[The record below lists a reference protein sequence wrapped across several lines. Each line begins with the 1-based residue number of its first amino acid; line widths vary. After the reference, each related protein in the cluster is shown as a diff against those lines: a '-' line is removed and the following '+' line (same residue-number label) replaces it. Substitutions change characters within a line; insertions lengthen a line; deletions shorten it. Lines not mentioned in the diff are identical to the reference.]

1 MPSRSSFLI
10 GSAATLAAA
19 GCAGSSS
26 ALRPSGV
33 PLAGDFIAAES
44 VRVNLLPQFAR
55 SQTAFR
61 RRFAAGSAIY
71 DYGVYVVRDGNDG
84 AVFPQNVT
92 LRRAADGLHV
102 FNPIAGTTSSFS
114 MAATVLRLTDGGEF
128 VVPPGHSLDA
138 TLQSLLGSGSA
149 RQVGRITTQPPSSHA
164 RHGSSEE
171 EDPYGSYDPY
181 YGYQVAANPNDIT
194 SFHNQ
199 CTTGGENV
207 GVSFTLPSG
216 TSNAT
221 ITMCIN
227 NGTTNVCFYF
237 RGMGAGAHN
246 VSMWIAGSGDINIS
260 MGENDAAGN
269 VVKEGIGWADMA
281 GC

>member
-1 MPSRSSFLI
+1 MPSRSSFLL
-10 GSAATLAAA
+10 GSAATLATA

-26 ALRPSGV
+26 ALHPARM
-33 PLAGDFIAAES
+33 PLAGGFSATES
-44 VRVNLLPQFAR
+44 VRVNPLPQFAR
-55 SQTAFR
+55 SQAAFR

-71 DYGVYVVRDGNDG
+71 DYGVYVVRDGDDG

-102 FNPIAGTTSSFS
+102 FNPIAGTASSFS
-114 MAATVLRLTDGGEF
+114 MAATVLLLTDGGEF
-128 VVPPGHSLDA
+128 VIPPGHSLNA

-149 RQVGRITTQPPSSHA
+149 RQVGRIATQPPSSHA
-164 RHGSSEE
+164 RHGSSLED
-171 EDPYGSYDPY
+171 DPYGGYDPY
-181 YGYQVAANPNDIT
+181 YGYDVAANGNDI
-194 SFHNQ
+194 SSSHNQ

-227 NGTTNVCFYF
+227 NGTTNICFYF
-237 RGMGAGAHN
+237 QGMGAGSHN
-246 VSMWIAGSGDINIS
+246 VSMWIAGGGDINIS
-260 MGENDAAGN
+260 MGQNDAAGN
-269 VVKEGIGWADMA
+269 VVAEGIGWAFMD